1 MATEIQ
7 EPKDIEIPQDK
18 TLETVSQEPVNKEDE
33 GTKETESEPNLD
45 ETVADTD
52 LQKKMRRAERFGV
65 PVNLSEKDK
74 RNTRAERFGT
84 APTIQES
91 DAQKNSEELKRKARA
106 ERFGLP
112 AQSVADATDQ
122 EAKKK
127 ARQDRFTP
135 NSKTSPKIDNV
146 EEDKKKARAIRFS
159 ESPAAVAPSQT
170 TNGKGTS
177 TEGTAD
183 VNASAGT

>member
-7 EPKDIEIPQDK
+7 ELKEIEIPQGK
-18 TLETVSQEPVNKEDE
+18 TLETISQEPVNKEDE
-33 GTKETESEPNLD
+33 GTKESKSETNLD
-45 ETVADTD
+45 STVADAD

-84 APTIQES
+84 APTVQES
-91 DAQKNSEELKRKARA
+91 DASKNSEDLKRKARA

-112 AQSVADATDQ
+112 AKPVADATDE

-127 ARQDRFTP
+127 ARQDRFTS
-135 NSKTSPKIDNV
+135 NSKTSPKMDSV
-146 EEDKKKARAIRFS
+146 EEDKMKARAIRFS
-159 ESPAAVAPSQT
+159 QCPASAPSQT
-170 TNGKGTS
+170 TNGKGIS
-177 TEGTAD
+177 IEGTAD
-183 VNASAGT
+183 VKASGGT